1 MRSLSTET
9 KSVLTATLVLA
20 VAIASF
26 FIHHLVFT
34 ILMVAALV
42 YGVLQA
48 VHHADVIAER
58 IGEPF
63 GAVVLAVAVTV
74 IEVSIIV
81 ALMFQ
86 SGQGNAGLAR
96 DTVFAAVMMII
107 TAMTG
112 VAILLGS
119 LKFHEQEFSLQG
131 VKSALTV
138 LVAISVLSFILPNF
152 TAATP
157 GPFYSHGQLIFVAI
171 VTLMLYGSFLFVQN
185 FRHRQDFTS
194 GKATQTHE
202 RPTRRSFLISSVLL
216 PIALIAVV
224 LLAEHLAPVLESF
237 IVRVGAPKEV
247 AGLVIAS
254 VILLPE
260 GISAFKA
267 ARKNQLQTSLNL
279 SLGSA
284 LASNGLTI
292 PVVSAVSIIT
302 GLPLALGIHAEA
314 MILFMLAL
322 VINVLAL
329 STGRTSILQG
339 MVVIVIFLVYLLT
352 VFIP

>member
-107 TAMTG
+107 TAMT
-112 VAILLGS
+112 
-119 LKFHEQEFSLQG
+119 
-131 VKSALTV
+131 
-138 LVAISVLSFILPNF
+138 
-152 TAATP
+152 
-157 GPFYSHGQLIFVAI
+157 
-171 VTLMLYGSFLFVQN
+171 
-185 FRHRQDFTS
+185 
-194 GKATQTHE
+194 
-202 RPTRRSFLISSVLL
+202 
-216 PIALIAVV
+216 
-224 LLAEHLAPVLESF
+224 
-237 IVRVGAPKEV
+237 
-247 AGLVIAS
+247 
-254 VILLPE
+254 
-260 GISAFKA
+260 
-267 ARKNQLQTSLNL
+267 
-279 SLGSA
+279 
-284 LASNGLTI
+284 
-292 PVVSAVSIIT
+292 
-302 GLPLALGIHAEA
+302 
-314 MILFMLAL
+314 
-322 VINVLAL
+322 
-329 STGRTSILQG
+329 
-339 MVVIVIFLVYLLT
+339 
-352 VFIP
+352 

>member
-1 MRSLSTET
+1 MLAEKKYILSG
-9 KSVLTATLVLA
+9 TAVFA

-26 FIHHLVFT
+26 FIHHAIFNLV
-34 ILMVAALV
+34 MVGALV
-42 YGVLQA
+42 YGVVQA
-48 VHHADVIAER
+48 VHHADVIAKR

-63 GAVVLAVAVTV
+63 GAVVLAIAVTV

-86 SGQGNAGLAR
+86 SGHGNAGLAR
-96 DTVFAAVMMII
+96 DTVFAAVMII
-107 TAMTG
+107 LTAMTG
-112 VAILLGS
+112 LAILVGS
-119 LKFHEQEFSLQG
+119 LKFHEQQFSLQG
-131 VKSALTV
+131 TKSALTV

-152 TAATP
+152 TATTP
-157 GPFYSHGQLIFVAI
+157 GPFYSHSQLIFVAI
-171 VTLMLYGSFLFVQN
+171 VTLTLYGSFLFVQN
-185 FRHRQDFTS
+185 FSHRQDFAS
-194 GKATQTHE
+194 GSETPIHQRPSRKA
-202 RPTRRSFLISSVLL
+202 FLVSSVLL
-216 PIALIAVV
+216 PLTLIAIV

-237 IVRVGAPKEV
+237 IQRAGAPKEV

-260 GISAFKA
+260 GISALKA

-284 LASNGLTI
+284 LASIGLTI
-292 PVVSAVSIIT
+292 PVVSAVSIVT
-302 GLPLALGIHAEA
+302 NLPLALGINSEA

-339 MVVIVIFLVYLLT
+339 IVLLVVFMVYLLT